1 MAGVGAELSTLQELH
16 TTFVN
21 KASDAESIKSEVDS
35 ALDNSV
41 WTGANA
47 DKFRDAWEEYKQ
59 NLNNLRDALDDAAND
74 VKINH
79 NNIAE
84 ATGEGDRI

>member
-16 TTFVN
+16 TTFLN
-21 KASDAESIKSEVDS
+21 KASDAESIKTEVDG
-35 ALDNSV
+35 ALDRSV

-47 DKFRDAWEEYKQ
+47 DKFRDAWEGYKQ
-59 NLNNLRDALDDAAND
+59 NLDNLRTALEDAAQD